1 MLGVRRWCSGASPII
16 QFRPPAPLW
25 QRDALLLGTAFTAL
39 FASGLFEPTPAAA
52 VDQIIVQS
60 QTRTAGDSKSVNN
73 SSKLTATL
81 AFANTLG
88 GSNSGVL
95 GGDLFQPIDFT
106 QQILVNN
113 DITIINSGDIDPL
126 IGIYARI
133 DNSAFALANVAAA
146 SNANG

>member
-39 FASGLFEPTPAAA
+39 FASGLIEQTPAAA

-81 AFANTLG
+81 DETIANATLAFANTLG

-95 GGDLFQPIDFT
+95 GGDLFQLIDFT

-126 IGIYARI
+126 I
-133 DNSAFALANVAAA
+133 
-146 SNANG
+146 